1 MSLEQRVKVKNG
13 CDVCPYFIPKSKKN
27 AAMSLKGELYFLIT
41 LVDKIIN
48 VISFPKNN
56 LLIYGCYLFN
66 TRE

>member
-1 MSLEQRVKVKNG
+1 
-13 CDVCPYFIPKSKKN
+13 
-27 AAMSLKGELYFLIT
+27 MSLKGELYFLIT